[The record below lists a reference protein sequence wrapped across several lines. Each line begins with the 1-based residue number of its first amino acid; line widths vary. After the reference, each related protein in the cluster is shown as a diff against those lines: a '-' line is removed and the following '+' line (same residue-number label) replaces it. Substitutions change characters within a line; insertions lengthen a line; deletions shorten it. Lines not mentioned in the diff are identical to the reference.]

1 MIQNILIGNFQTF
14 FSSCSDLCFP
24 RLGLR
29 IPTTITSQRMFK
41 KLCNNP
47 ASTTLARGGRLKGDH
62 LDFLFGY
69 KFEHKARGSWIF
81 SGRTTK
87 KTDFGTSLALA
98 SIK

>member
-1 MIQNILIGNFQTF
+1 MIQNILIENVKTS
-14 FSSCSDLCFP
+14 FSSCYDLCFP

-29 IPTTITSQRMFK
+29 IPSTTTSQRRLT
-41 KLCNNP
+41 KLCDNP
-47 ASTTLARGGRLKGDH
+47 ASTTSTRGGRLKGDH